1 MNDFSDVIFLMAAM
15 MVFSMLT
22 LNTSK
27 KFMSATS
34 TSLQSTVEYRAIG
47 LAQDKIDE
55 IRWSPEEE
63 LSPSSSQYLFESD
76 PYTETITYGS
86 SSEYSENY
94 EVTRTSQLIENTSDQ
109 KQYRITVKVS
119 SDATQP
125 PVEAQLEYIK
135 TYFKE

>member
-34 TSLQSTVEYRAIG
+34 TSLQSTVEYRSIA

-55 IRWSPEEE
+55 IRWSPEEH
-63 LSPSSSQYLFESD
+63 LSPTSSQYLFESD
-76 PYTETITYGS
+76 PYMEAVTYGS
-86 SSEYSENY
+86 SNEYSENY

-109 KQYRITVKVS
+109 KQYRINVKVS

-125 PVEAQLEYIK
+125 PVEVELEYIK